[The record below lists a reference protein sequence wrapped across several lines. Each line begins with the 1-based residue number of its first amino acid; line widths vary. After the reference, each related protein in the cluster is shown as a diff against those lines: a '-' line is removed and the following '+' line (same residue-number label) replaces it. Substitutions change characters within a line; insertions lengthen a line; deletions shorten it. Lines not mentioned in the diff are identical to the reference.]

1 MLATGH
7 LINSANAL
15 LEGLG
20 NAWSASIE
28 PMGLEVERMQAE
40 VLVTA
45 IVSTWNAERFMEG
58 CLEDLVRQTLGDR
71 LEILVIDS
79 ASPGGEGEIV
89 RRFQEGWRP
98 GQPKI
103 RYYRTE
109 MRENS
114 HEAFNRAIP
123 LARGKYLT
131 TANTDDR
138 HRIDA
143 LERMAEVL
151 EEHSEYGIVYADTW
165 MTHGENERFEETTAF
180 KRHDWPDF
188 SWNAGLSCCLFG
200 AQPLWRRE
208 VHDEVGLFDPELV
221 IAGDHDMFLRIAWK
235 RGAVHLRESL
245 GLFLERPDSNSGA
258 DRREPTLAEV
268 QRVMAKY
275 RRERPFEEIY
285 PGVKSSGDPFDRAAC
300 CFESGNLC
308 ALGPYTDVALALDF
322 YQKALEGF
330 PSVHPKAQ
338 ELSSA
343 FANNSAC
350 LLFCLG
356 KDREGWAAL
365 RLAKALPQ
373 AAKNRERVLAAREQG
388 TKLYPPQLAFVS
400 LESPFVEESRQA
412 HALVWDGE
420 AWVSPQPAKRQIPW
434 DVYQGPNGIRL
445 SEGERRAGQKGLPR
459 SQASEVPPPKPQPG
473 GRKILICMY
482 GWEES
487 GGGTIL
493 PRDVALAFAA
503 RGHDVSVFYAGAVE
517 RPDLKSYGVERRLE
531 QGVELIGVFNRP
543 SLFLDPKNPAR
554 EIDDPKILSLFQE
567 VLEEKDPEIVHC
579 FNLHNLGMSL
589 AACAKARGKTVIY
602 SSNNYWP
609 LCPRLYLFH
618 EDLQLCDGPEASGEK
633 CATCMK
639 CPEEK
644 AAFALR
650 KAAGLM
656 LLNEALDFH
665 LAVSDRVR
673 DIYLE
678 GGADPNKVFVLPQQ
692 PKSLDAIWKKTG
704 RHRLE
709 VPRRAGPLRVGF
721 IGSLLP
727 HKGPQILLEA
737 LKGFSSTEIEAHFF
751 GHFEGPFATY
761 LQAMSPQ
768 GLCHFHG
775 AYRPEELSHLLSQVD
790 LVVVPSIW
798 EDCAP
803 FVVAEALAAR
813 APVLG
818 SRMGGIPDF
827 IDEGITGILFPPG
840 DAQTLHRELR
850 RLAREP
856 QTLRGMQEAIQ
867 APRGFDAYLDHL
879 CEVYELLLDPSLAE
893 V

>member
-1 MLATGH
+1 MVLPG
-7 LINSANAL
+7 
-15 LEGLG
+15 
-20 NAWSASIE
+20 SIE
-28 PMGLEVERMQAE
+28 PMGLEVDGMQAE

-58 CLEDLVRQTLGDR
+58 CLEDLVRQSLGSQ

-89 RRFQEGWRP
+89 RRFQETWRP
-98 GQPKI
+98 GLPAI

-109 MRENS
+109 LRENS
-114 HEAFNRAIP
+114 HEAFNRAIL

-143 LERMAEVL
+143 MERMAEVL
-151 EEHSEYGIVYADTW
+151 EEHPEYGIVYADTW
-165 MTHGENERFEETTAF
+165 ITHGENERFEESTAF

-188 SWNAGLSCCLFG
+188 SWNVGLSCCLFG
-200 AQPLWRRE
+200 AQPLWRKE

-245 GLFLERPDSNSGA
+245 GLFLERPDSNSGR

-268 QRVMAKY
+268 HKVMAKY
-275 RRERPFEEIY
+275 RRARSLEEIY
-285 PGVKSSGDPFDRAAC
+285 PGVDCSGDPFDRAAC

-308 ALGPYTDVALALDF
+308 ALGPYTDVALALGF

-330 PSVHPKAQ
+330 PEDHPKAQ
-338 ELSSA
+338 ELSAA

-350 LLFCLG
+350 LLFCIG
-356 KDREGWAAL
+356 KDREAWAAL

-373 AAKNRERVLAAREQG
+373 AAKNRELVLAAREQG
-388 TKLYPPQLAFVS
+388 TKIFPPQLAFAS
-400 LESPFVEESRQA
+400 LESPFVVASRQA
-412 HALVWDGE
+412 HALIWDGSS
-420 AWVSPQPAKRQIPW
+420 WVAPDPEPYQIPW
-434 DVYQGPNGIRL
+434 DVYQGPNGIPL
-445 SEGERRAGQKGLPR
+445 SEGERRAAQQCLPR
-459 SQASEVPPPKPQPG
+459 SHAAEVPVLKPQPG

-482 GWEES
+482 GWGES

-503 RGHDVSVFYAGAVE
+503 RGHEVSVFYAGAVE
-517 RPDLKSYGVERRLE
+517 RPDLPPYGVERRTE
-531 QGVELIGVFNRP
+531 QGVQLIGVFNRP
-543 SLFLDPKNPAR
+543 SLFLDGENPSR
-554 EIDDPKILSLFQE
+554 EIDDPKILKLFEE
-567 VLEEKDPEIVHC
+567 VLEKNDPEIVHC

-589 AACAKARGKTVIY
+589 AAAAKAKGKTVIY

-618 EDLQLCDGPEASGEK
+618 EDLRLCEGPDDSGEN
-633 CATCMK
+633 CATCLK
-639 CPEEK
+639 TPEEK
-644 AAFALR
+644 VAFALR
-650 KAAGLM
+650 KEAGRM
-656 LLNEALDFH
+656 LLNHALDFH
-665 LAVSDRVR
+665 LAVSERVR
-673 DIYLE
+673 DIYLQH
-678 GGADPNKVFVLPQQ
+678 GADAQRVFVLPQQ
-692 PKSLDAIWKKTG
+692 PKSLDAIWQETG
-704 RHRLE
+704 RTRLQTA
-709 VPRRAGPLRVGF
+709 RGAGPLRVGF

-727 HKGPQILLEA
+727 HKGPQVLLEA
-737 LKGFSSTEIEAHFF
+737 LKGFSSEEVEAHFF

-768 GLCHFHG
+768 GLCQFHG
-775 AYRPEELSHLLSQVD
+775 AYRPEDLPHLLAQVD

-818 SRMGGIPDF
+818 SRIGGIPDF

-840 DAQTLHRELR
+840 DAQALHMELR
-850 RLAREP
+850 RLVRGP
-856 QTLRGMQEAIQ
+856 QTLQRMQEAIQ
-867 APRGFDAYLDHL
+867 SPRGFDAYLDHL
-879 CEVYELLLDPSLAE
+879 CEVYELIQNPSLADA
-893 V
+893 